1 MSFIRIFDQEQSSM
15 LNKVEMVTPGDLK
28 VSYQSSPEKVYD
40 FSTTLSEEQLTTL
53 DSAESV
59 GKQFIA
65 WQREGAITEA
75 QAWVWQFRKWHPRG
89 DSPPSGCIVN
99 GYRTPLTMLRDHFLT
114 EAQIEELDTYGKID
128 LDDATMDALFDWLRQ
143 SEEIDQS
150 AS

>member
-53 DSAESV
+53 NYAEYV

-75 QAWVWQFRKWHPRG
+75 QA
-89 DSPPSGCIVN
+89 
-99 GYRTPLTMLRDHFLT
+99 
-114 EAQIEELDTYGKID
+114 
-128 LDDATMDALFDWLRQ
+128 
-143 SEEIDQS
+143 
-150 AS
+150 

>member
-75 QAWVWQFRKWHPRG
+75 QAWVWQFRKWHIRRG
-89 DSPPSGCIVN
+89 NPPSRCIVN

-128 LDDATMDALFDWLRQ
+128 LDDATMDALFDWLRE
-143 SEEIDQS
+143 SEELDQS

>member
-65 WQREGAITEA
+65 WQREGVITEA
-75 QAWVWQFRKWHPRG
+75 QA
-89 DSPPSGCIVN
+89 
-99 GYRTPLTMLRDHFLT
+99 
-114 EAQIEELDTYGKID
+114 
-128 LDDATMDALFDWLRQ
+128 
-143 SEEIDQS
+143 
-150 AS
+150 

>member
-75 QAWVWQFRKWHPRG
+75 QAWVWQFRKWHTG
-89 DSPPSGCIVN
+89 AIFAPPWCIVT

-128 LDDATMDALFDWLRQ
+128 LDDATMEAMFDWLRQ
-143 SEEIDQS
+143 SEEVDQS